1 MIHYHGGPITPIEA
15 VAKIWRGRHGFV
27 SFAHPQ
33 QLPLVAEICQSF
45 GLDNGAFSFW
55 KNGKT
60 PDSWSDYYNFVDEW
74 RRHPG
79 FDWAVIPD
87 VIDAPSN
94 RTMTLSSN
102 GLF

>member
-15 VAKIWRGRHGFV
+15 AAKIWRGRHGFV